1 MKSQAWRRKAAAV
14 SLSLLGL
21 VVMLAAAYPTSVDA
35 SRPDPLRQGFVTPTP
50 GPDGKI
56 IYIVQVGDDLWTIAA
71 LSGKSVEELMAL
83 NNMQPNDYLI
93 PGVELLLGLG
103 GPVLPTI
110 APDTRPTATRI
121 PLTPTPIFGTGDIC
135 VLLFEDVNG
144 NAVLDEGEAPLPGGQ
159 ISVSEISGALAGEH
173 TTDETPEGYC
183 FVGVS
188 NGDYNVSAAAP
199 ANYNP
204 TTTMNVPVRVEPGDI
219 KNIEFGAQASA
230 ALGVGGGGAGSRS
243 TLLGAVGAI
252 LLLSAGALGYMAFR
266 YNRRSPLGLR

>member
-1 MKSQAWRRKAAAV
+1 MVA
-14 SLSLLGL
+14 LGL
-21 VVMLAAAYPTSVDA
+21 VVIVAVAIPA
-35 SRPDPLRQGFVTPTP
+35 SAQPARPEPARQGFVTPTP

-56 IYIVQVGDDLWTIAA
+56 IYIVQPGDDLWTIAA

-110 APDTRPTATRI
+110 APDTRPTATRV
-121 PLTPTPIFGTGDIC
+121 PLTPTPVFGTGDIC
-135 VLLFEDVNG
+135 VILFEDVNG
-144 NAVLDEGEAPLPGGQ
+144 NAVLDEGELPLAGGQ
-159 ISVSEISGALAGEH
+159 ISVSELSGALAGEH
-173 TTDETPEGYC
+173 TTGDAVTEDDTPEPYC
-183 FVGVS
+183 FVGVA

-204 TTTMNVPVRVEPGDI
+204 TTAMNVPVRVEPGDI

-230 ALGVGGGGAGSRS
+230 ALGLGGGSTGSRS
-243 TLLGAVGAI
+243 TVLGAVGAL